1 MDLMTLAAKITLDDS
16 SYTKGINNAES
27 MGQKLQGRMS
37 AMTVAVGNLAADM
50 IRKGISGVQQ
60 IIGGAVEG
68 FADYQQLIGG
78 VETMFKSSANRV
90 ADNAKKSFKTTG
102 LSANQYMETVTSFS
116 ASLIKGLGGDT
127 EAAAELANTA
137 VTDMADNANKMGTDM
152 SSIQAAYQGF
162 AKQNYTMLD
171 NLKLGYGGTQS
182 EMVRLINDSKIL
194 DHQIESMEGVT
205 FDQMIAAIH
214 EIQSQMGI
222 TGTTAKEA
230 AETISGSKASMKAAW
245 EDLLAA
251 VGGAGTQNDMD
262 RALENFKESF
272 STYMTNFIP
281 TLVQTIAGSGTLVAA
296 VADAIGSLPT
306 TLLSEIG
313 EKGMESGAQ
322 MVGGLTKVVSWL
334 IDSITEMFHAASLD
348 NTAAVNL
355 GAAIGDFLGTAIS
368 KIVTNAG
375 TIFEGIVAVGTGLAS
390 GLIDG
395 LISGLL
401 GGDGL
406 PKRMNEIN
414 EQLSSDISKAVEDQ
428 TRASG
433 ILEYMEG
440 LVSKYGE
447 AAKNTEEWKKA
458 AEELNKVMP
467 GTNEFLETQKNSL
480 KTAVKNLKEYAKETE
495 KLVIAEAKRKALES
509 KQEAYTEAQAK
520 VWSAKTDIK
529 IKQNESRVALRTL
542 EGFFNG
548 KKDYETGENI
558 GFRFDKNASADQIK
572 YAVEAAY
579 ERMTGGKGNA
589 AYSETELAELKGLVD
604 VVQENE
610 KKMNDLKGTISDLE
624 TQLEIA
630 KTDYLTS
637 SAAID
642 ELTGAASGAAQALE
656 LLKHPET
663 TYNSGQYYN
672 WKYGQK
678 HAKGAWDVPYDEYP
692 AILHRGERVLTASQA
707 RQSESQG
714 VNLNGMYEI
723 VREAIREG
731 MSGVRVEAYMDSR
744 KVTRETNKTNRNSAL
759 AGRFR
764 T

>member
-182 EMVRLINDSKIL
+182 EMVRLINDSKVL

-245 EDLLAA
+245 EDLVAA
-251 VGGAGTQNDMD
+251 VGGAGTQNDLD

-272 STYMTNFIP
+272 GTYMTNFIP
-281 TLVQTIAGSGTLVAA
+281 TLVQTIAGSGTLVTA
-296 VADAIGSLPT
+296 VADAIGNLPT

-390 GLIDG
+390 GLVQGLIDG
-395 LISGLL
+395 LFGQ
-401 GGDGL
+401 GVYG
-406 PKRMNEIN
+406 EIADAEKEAN
-414 EQLSSDISKAVEDQ
+414 DDILQAIKNNSKAQ
-428 TRASG
+428 G
-433 ILEYMEG
+433 ILTLMDE
-440 LVSKYGE
+440 LIQKYGE
-447 AAKNTEEWKKA
+447 AAKDTQEWKDAVKA
-458 AEELNKVMP
+458 LNEVMP
-467 GTNEFLETQKNSL
+467 GANTFLEEQKNSL
-480 KTAVKNLKEYAKETE
+480 TTAVKNLREYSKELE
-495 KLVIAEAKRKALES
+495 KLTIAEAKRKALET
-509 KQEAYTEAQAK
+509 KQEALTNAQAALFSAKSEIQINKSEATQAKNELLHFIRENGEQKDFSGRGMTSDQIVAHAYELLNEKVGQGNEGYTEAATKLQAWK
-520 VWSAKTDIK
+520 
-529 IKQNESRVALRTL
+529 ETL
-542 EGFFNG
+542 ETSESEIERLKNSLPELEKQVQFA
-548 KKDYETGENI
+548 ET
-558 GFRFDKNASADQIK
+558 A
-572 YAVEAAY
+572 
-579 ERMTGGKGNA
+579 
-589 AYSETELAELKGLVD
+589 
-604 VVQENE
+604 
-610 KKMNDLKGTISDLE
+610 
-624 TQLEIA
+624 
-630 KTDYLTS
+630 YLTS

-707 RQSESQG
+707 RQSDSQG

-744 KVTRETNKTNRNSAL
+744 KVTSETNRTNRNSAL